1 MTSQSKLVPPIEA
14 LFVYHGT
21 YIDNLGSI
29 LRDGALK
36 PSITKLKP
44 SDKSVVHLSFQFSKA
59 ANYGDVIFE
68 IPFSR
73 LVGNID
79 IRTNWAELTTDEPVQ
94 IGLRDVMIFDS
105 DRKYKELS

>member
-1 MTSQSKLVPPIEA
+1 MTNQSELVPPIEA

-36 PSITKLKP
+36 PSVTKLKP

-59 ANYGDVIFE
+59 SNYGDVIFE

-73 LVGNID
+73 IVGNIGRG
-79 IRTNWAELTTDEPVQ
+79 RTVFSLLLLRRCCGY
-94 IGLRDVMIFDS
+94 IGSGYRQQC
-105 DRKYKELS
+105 RTGPRR

>member
-1 MTSQSKLVPPIEA
+1 MTQPNQSE

-36 PSITKLKP
+36 PSVTKLKP

-59 ANYGDVIFE
+59 SNYGDVIFE

-73 LVGNID
+73 IVGNID
-79 IRTNWAELTTDEPVQ
+79 IRTNWAELTTDEPVP
-94 IGLRDVMIFDS
+94 IELSDVMIFADE
-105 DRKYKELS
+105 RKYMELA

>member
-1 MTSQSKLVPPIEA
+1 MINKQNLV
-14 LFVYHGT
+14 VYHGT

-36 PSITKLKP
+36 PSVTKLKP
-44 SDKSVVHLSFQFSKA
+44 SDKSVVHLSFKFSKA
-59 ANYGDVIFE
+59 SNYGDVIFE

-79 IRTNWAELTTDEPVQ
+79 IRTGWEELTTDEPVP
-94 IGLRDVMIFDS
+94 IELRDVMIFS
-105 DRKYKELS
+105 DKRKYKKLA